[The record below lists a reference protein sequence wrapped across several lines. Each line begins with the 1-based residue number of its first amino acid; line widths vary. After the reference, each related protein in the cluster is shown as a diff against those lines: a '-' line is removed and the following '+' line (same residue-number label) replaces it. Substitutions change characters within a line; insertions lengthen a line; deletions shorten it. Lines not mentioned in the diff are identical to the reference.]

1 MGLCSHNG
9 LLVMLLFHLCH
20 AQDDAL
26 SSPDPE
32 RAPPSLGDVIDAVK
46 AAFEQAVQISTTGA
60 VREALEEVVEELT
73 PPKTPSDQ
81 STVEETT
88 ADHTETAEEQAE
100 VLPEEEPDAHI
111 LETSEQ
117 THEEESQDTEPSEVI
132 QGLIDQEDS
141 SISEPVIKPEEIV
154 LEATDSVQEPAESV
168 LHDPEII
175 EEGEPTTE
183 ETKSD
188 DLTVQIYPDMQEE
201 NKSGATEM
209 NNGGKKVEEDAF
221 IEEEAQLS
229 EIDERAAME
238 RIKEVEL
245 TVDGEGP
252 QEEESVEMQE
262 VNTESEPSEEERQA
276 VTAQMGTD
284 GGVVDMDEVEQE
296 EEKQET
302 LKEGVIEVEAKREEV
317 KEGSEA
323 RLQKVSKEEVVPSTE
338 RTAPEVVVDTRGPI
352 KLQEPVIT
360 KSEATGGK
368 AHEASDVNEIIIS
381 SDPNI
386 DDKGEP
392 ALMNIVEELVPT
404 PILKLR
410 AGETDGTLVEER
422 DDSTQTKAI
431 GQEAWK
437 IGAIAA
443 AFCLILQTAVTVVYI
458 IKCRRKTSSS
468 VAPKNSCTGRNACD
482 ANNTDTTIPIDE
494 QSAVDDL
501 LEYSQVQQEDVA
513 MTTIPLDSSEKSS
526 SSDPR
531 TSVV

>member
-26 SSPDPE
+26 SSPDPD
-32 RAPPSLGDVIDAVK
+32 RAPPNLGDVIDAVK

-73 PPKTPSDQ
+73 PQKTPSDQ
-81 STVEETT
+81 STVEETI
-88 ADHTETAEEQAE
+88 ADRTETAEEPAE
-100 VLPEEEPDAHI
+100 LLPEEESDAHI
-111 LETSEQ
+111 LETNGQ

-132 QGLIDQEDS
+132 QGLIDQQDP
-141 SISEPVIKPEEIV
+141 SISEPVMKPEEIA
-154 LEATDSVQEPAESV
+154 LEAKDSVQEPAESV

-175 EEGEPTTE
+175 EEGEPATE

-209 NNGGKKVEEDAF
+209 NNGGKEVEEDAF
-221 IEEEAQLS
+221 IKEEAQLS
-229 EIDERAAME
+229 EIDERAAKE
-238 RIKEVEL
+238 EIKELEV

-252 QEEESVEMQE
+252 QEEEESVEMQE
-262 VNTESEPSEEERQA
+262 VNTESEPSEEKRQA

-323 RLQKVSKEEVVPSTE
+323 RLQKVSKEEVVPSTD
-338 RTAPEVVVDTRGPI
+338 RTAP
-352 KLQEPVIT
+352 
-360 KSEATGGK
+360 GK

-381 SDPNI
+381 SDPSMDNQ
-386 DDKGEP
+386 GEP
-392 ALMNIVEELVPT
+392 ALMNIVEELLPT

-410 AGETDGTLVEER
+410 AGESDGALVEER

-458 IKCRRKTSSS
+458 IKCRRKT
-468 VAPKNSCTGRNACD
+468 NR
-482 ANNTDTTIPIDE
+482 
-494 QSAVDDL
+494 SAVDDL
-501 LEYSQVQQEDVA
+501 PEYSQVQQEDVA

>member
-26 SSPDPE
+26 SSPDPD
-32 RAPPSLGDVIDAVK
+32 RAPPNLGDVIDAVK

-73 PPKTPSDQ
+73 PQKTPSDQ

-88 ADHTETAEEQAE
+88 ADRTETAEEPAE
-100 VLPEEEPDAHI
+100 LLPEEESDAYL
-111 LETSEQ
+111 LETNGQ

-132 QGLIDQEDS
+132 QGLIDQQDP
-141 SISEPVIKPEEIV
+141 SISEPVIKPEEIA
-154 LEATDSVQEPAESV
+154 LEAKDSVQEPESV

-175 EEGEPTTE
+175 EEGEPATE

-209 NNGGKKVEEDAF
+209 NNGGKEVEEDAF

-229 EIDERAAME
+229 ETDERAAKE
-238 RIKEVEL
+238 EIKEVEV

-252 QEEESVEMQE
+252 QEEEESVEMQE
-262 VNTESEPSEEERQA
+262 VNTESEPSEEKRQA

-323 RLQKVSKEEVVPSTE
+323 RLQKVSKEEVVPSTD

-381 SDPNI
+381 SDPSMDNQ
-386 DDKGEP
+386 GEP
-392 ALMNIVEELVPT
+392 ALMNIVEELLPT

-410 AGETDGTLVEER
+410 AGESDGALVEER

-458 IKCRRKTSSS
+458 IKCRRKTNS
-468 VAPKNSCTGRNACD
+468 VAQKNSCAGRNACD

-501 LEYSQVQQEDVA
+501 PEYSQVQQEDVA

>member
-26 SSPDPE
+26 SSPDPD
-32 RAPPSLGDVIDAVK
+32 RAPPNLGDVIDAVK

-73 PPKTPSDQ
+73 PQKTPSDQ

-88 ADHTETAEEQAE
+88 ADRTETAEEPAE
-100 VLPEEEPDAHI
+100 LLPEEESDAYL
-111 LETSEQ
+111 LETNGQ

-132 QGLIDQEDS
+132 QGLIDQQDP
-141 SISEPVIKPEEIV
+141 SISEPVIKPEEIA
-154 LEATDSVQEPAESV
+154 LEAKDSVQEPESV

-175 EEGEPTTE
+175 EEGEPATE

-209 NNGGKKVEEDAF
+209 NNGGKEVEEDAF

-229 EIDERAAME
+229 ETDERAAKE
-238 RIKEVEL
+238 EIKEVEV

-252 QEEESVEMQE
+252 QEEEESVEMQE
-262 VNTESEPSEEERQA
+262 VNTESEPSEEKRQA

-323 RLQKVSKEEVVPSTE
+323 RLQKVSKEEVVPSTD

-381 SDPNI
+381 SDPSMDNQ
-386 DDKGEP
+386 GEP
-392 ALMNIVEELVPT
+392 ALMNIVEELLPT

-410 AGETDGTLVEER
+410 AGESDGALVEER

-458 IKCRRKTSSS
+458 IKCRRKT
-468 VAPKNSCTGRNACD
+468 NR
-482 ANNTDTTIPIDE
+482 
-494 QSAVDDL
+494 SAVDDL
-501 LEYSQVQQEDVA
+501 PEYSQVQQEDVA

>member
-338 RTAPEVVVDTRGPI
+338 RTAP
-352 KLQEPVIT
+352 
-360 KSEATGGK
+360 GK

-468 VAPKNSCTGRNACD
+468 SVAPKNSCTGRNACD